1 MIGFSVYS
9 LQAEWPNFFRFVVAF
24 AMFAVAT
31 LIAKVRHASCTLI
44 YHRDITR
51 STKVYRSAAESS
63 RRLREQVA
71 AQKVLLE

>member
-31 LIAKVRHASCTLI
+31 LIAKVHHASCTLI
-44 YHRDITR
+44 YHRRYHTL
-51 STKVYRSAAESS
+51 S
-63 RRLREQVA
+63 
-71 AQKVLLE
+71 